1 MKEGENMNSISIEY
15 TPNNVVL
22 TLDRDE
28 FAENFLKS
36 FIKRWE
42 AEKLAQRAEIDE
54 SILEIA
60 DEINREWWERNKH
73 HFLDS

>member
-1 MKEGENMNSISIEY
+1 MNNLSIEY
-15 TPNNVVL
+15 SGNNIL
-22 TLDRDE
+22 LSLDRDE
-28 FAENFLKS
+28 FSENFLKS

-42 AEKLAQRAEIDE
+42 AEKLAKRAEIDE

-73 HFLDS
+73 QFLDS